1 MARIAGM
8 FPFRRDR
15 GEDTELFL
23 LLDAAQKPLHAF
35 RIVLPGRQDDHRRQE
50 QWQRQYRRFARRML
64 HRFGDR
70 PLTELKIE
78 AYRLGKER
86 LRNTW
91 PEDTDKYRKSL
102 RGLRRQP
109 TAQTLLLDAAYALAE
124 GLPLPTDAAAHEKLI
139 RRKGYREFLRTV
151 PARLQGQAPQ
161 SGAVRITGVET
172 AQGVLLFSETPLG
185 RKARH
190 SYLQHCADV
199 YFDPR
204 QNAGTLRLLAIDAPS
219 AEVRALADNCIVR
232 ASRRDERSEE
242 CGLRYSQCD
251 FSCERMLP
259 GDSLPDA
266 YCVEH
271 YRMSPDFYAFDRF
284 TKENML
290 LVGRKNYDIASL
302 LYIAENGYAGHLA
315 ADYFHPFGY
324 EGRFAALS
332 EKIRD
337 ALEARA
343 DNPASH
349 HDFGYEALQR
359 QTRDIACD
367 ILAADYGIRSG
378 RFEAEAERPEPRADV
393 SDITPAR
400 SPGYRIPFGET
411 AQNTGAE
418 TETLSPP
425 PARRGPGRK
434 STKGHDKTIC

>member
-35 RIVLPGRQDDHRRQE
+35 RIVLPGRQDDHLRQE

-91 PEDTDKYRKSL
+91 PEDTDKYRKLL

-172 AQGVLLFSETPLG
+172 AQGVLLFSETPL
-185 RKARH
+185 
-190 SYLQHCADV
+190 
-199 YFDPR
+199 
-204 QNAGTLRLLAIDAPS
+204 
-219 AEVRALADNCIVR
+219 
-232 ASRRDERSEE
+232 
-242 CGLRYSQCD
+242 
-251 FSCERMLP
+251 
-259 GDSLPDA
+259 
-266 YCVEH
+266 
-271 YRMSPDFYAFDRF
+271 
-284 TKENML
+284 
-290 LVGRKNYDIASL
+290 
-302 LYIAENGYAGHLA
+302 
-315 ADYFHPFGY
+315 
-324 EGRFAALS
+324 
-332 EKIRD
+332 
-337 ALEARA
+337 
-343 DNPASH
+343 
-349 HDFGYEALQR
+349 
-359 QTRDIACD
+359 
-367 ILAADYGIRSG
+367 
-378 RFEAEAERPEPRADV
+378 
-393 SDITPAR
+393 
-400 SPGYRIPFGET
+400 
-411 AQNTGAE
+411 
-418 TETLSPP
+418 
-425 PARRGPGRK
+425 
-434 STKGHDKTIC
+434 